1 MKTQNDNKRIAKNT
15 LLLYVRMF
23 FNMGVALYTSRVILK
38 TLGIE
43 DFGIYN
49 VVAGVISMFSF
60 LNSSMSGATSR
71 FLAFELGKGN
81 YLKLQKVFSSAITIH
96 FIIALSVLL
105 LGETVGLWF
114 LQTKL
119 VIPFDRMFAA
129 NIIYQITIFSSFIT
143 ILQVPYTALIMA
155 NERMNIYAY
164 VEILNV
170 CLKLLIVFLL
180 VIIPADKLIVYGVL
194 LLIVTIL
201 IFVIYSIYCVRNLR
215 GAYFSFSF
223 NKKEIYP
230 MLSFSS
236 WDLYGNASVIAR
248 TQGVNILLNIFFGT
262 ILNAAS
268 GVATQVQSAVMGLAN
283 NVIAAIRPQI
293 VKSYAIKDY
302 SRTIYL
308 VNKASVY
315 TFMLLL
321 IFTIPL
327 LLEMNFVLSLWLKEV
342 PLYSA
347 VLCQYTLLFNLFA
360 NISVIVISAIH
371 ATGRIKRPSLI
382 NGTFYILVI
391 PISYIA
397 FKLGGSP
404 ESAYIYNVI
413 AVICGL
419 LSNVWTLHLYIPSFS
434 FKYFFIHVVCK
445 CVLIFLSILIPIYF
459 FMFLI
464 NEGWLRLIFV
474 VVLST
479 VSILLI
485 TYFFIMTK
493 SEQSFFKMKLQKFK

>member
-1 MKTQNDNKRIAKNT
+1 
-15 LLLYVRMF
+15 
-23 FNMGVALYTSRVILK
+23 
-38 TLGIE
+38 
-43 DFGIYN
+43 
-49 VVAGVISMFSF
+49 
-60 LNSSMSGATSR
+60 
-71 FLAFELGKGN
+71 
-81 YLKLQKVFSSAITIH
+81 
-96 FIIALSVLL
+96 
-105 LGETVGLWF
+105 
-114 LQTKL
+114 
-119 VIPFDRMFAA
+119 
-129 NIIYQITIFSSFIT
+129 
-143 ILQVPYTALIMA
+143 
-155 NERMNIYAY
+155 
-164 VEILNV
+164 
-170 CLKLLIVFLL
+170 
-180 VIIPADKLIVYGVL
+180 
-194 LLIVTIL
+194 
-201 IFVIYSIYCVRNLR
+201 
-215 GAYFSFSF
+215 
-223 NKKEIYP
+223 